1 MLVAVEDE
9 GDAEEEEEEGDEAD
23 QGQLLLQVGQPGRR
37 QVLNLIK
44 QESLFSA
51 LDDDGHG
58 EAGHDEPLDIE
69 HLEKKCHR
77 IVRRMRRYRHHL
89 DQQPGVV
96 VLLLLHLGAA
106 LWWAGARH
114 S

>member
-44 QESLFSA
+44 QESLFCA
-51 LDDDGHG
+51 LGDDGHS
-58 EAGHDEPLDIE
+58 EAGQDKPLDIE
-69 HLEKKCHR
+69 HLEKKRHR
-77 IVRRMRRYRHHL
+77 IGRRMRKYRHHL

-96 VLLLLHLGAA
+96 VLLLLYLGVA
-106 LWWAGARH
+106 L
-114 S
+114 